1 MSLFRTLT
9 TNLGLEESQELEIDR
24 LMDAEALAEKSQAYD
39 VQYQQVKQD
48 INNNA
53 EDGDDEDVADDDA
66 VDGDDSDENADGNEP
81 DEESEPPV
89 ETQPDAEEQAAMEE
103 LKATTYE
110 PLSDLSME
118 DWETVGY
125 HAKNISSGLF
135 DGLKFLTVFGFN
147 ITTEYGAKLIKVLYK
162 GVIWVLIKLAKS
174 FFQGA
179 IVTSKFIQ
187 RQLASYEHVKKQTEG
202 LLQTLEGL
210 EDPKEEKTGVY
221 SNSQVI
227 NQLKVGESVNF
238 SENIRAY
245 AKFMDKTISSLSQ
258 GVKNDIGMLQYL
270 TTVAARQQVN
280 IPSAILSLDARF
292 SNVRE
297 HVIDGY
303 EPKSEHLVSLV
314 SYEAIPGDAVLIA
327 QLPKAKL
334 ETIQDYTEAY
344 NSSRIIYGMDMQH
357 FHSVDSVNYMTKSE
371 LVAFVQSLSD
381 LNEMIKQHEHFYN
394 SVRIAKKKLK
404 ISFGNYIQ
412 GLTTSPQRVGVRE
425 SLADVIY
432 LRTVFIDKVYLVAAI
447 DTHDYAVRVISAGLS
462 FAKENMK
469 RLNQMN

>member
-1 MSLFRTLT
+1 MSHFQTLSMS
-9 TNLGLEESQELEIDR
+9 LGLEESQELEIDR

-39 VQYQQVKQD
+39 SQYQQVKQE
-48 INNNA
+48 INDKA
-53 EDGDDEDVADDDA
+53 DDTVDESAAGDDTSDTGDSNDDT
-66 VDGDDSDENADGNEP
+66 DGNEP
-81 DEESEPPV
+81 EEGSEPPV

-103 LKATTYE
+103 LKAMTYE
-110 PLSDLSME
+110 PLTDLSME

-125 HAKNISSGLF
+125 HTANITSGLF
-135 DGLKFLTVFGFN
+135 NGLKFLTVFGFN
-147 ITTEYGAKLIKVLYK
+147 ITTEYGAKLIKALYK
-162 GVIWVLIKLAKS
+162 GVIWILIKLAKS

-179 IVTSKFIQ
+179 IVTSKFIH

-202 LLQTLEGL
+202 LLKTLEGL
-210 EDPKEEKTGVY
+210 EDPKEEKSGVY
-221 SNSQVI
+221 TNSQVI
-227 NQLKVGESVNF
+227 NQLKIGESVDF
-238 SENIRAY
+238 TENIKAY

-258 GVKNDIGMLQYL
+258 GVKNDIGMLHYL
-270 TTVAARQQVN
+270 TTIAARQQVN
-280 IPSAILSLDARF
+280 LPSAILSLDARF

-303 EPKSEHLVSLV
+303 EPKSENLVSLV
-314 SYEAIPGDAVLIA
+314 SHEAIPGDAVLIA

-404 ISFGNYIQ
+404 ISFSNYIQ

-462 FAKENMK
+462 LAKESMK
-469 RLNQMN
+469 RLNQTN